1 MKNKY
6 FVKPEGRWYSALIVV
21 ITSKGEY
28 VIDQHLDTPGFPN
41 FRRLANYTPENWKSL
56 TYTEAKAYLKN
67 WDGRDLDASLRAI
80 KRLAIKKLNS

>member
-6 FVKPEGRWYSALIVV
+6 FVKPKGHWMSALIVV
-21 ITSKGEY
+21 VTTRGKFI
-28 VIDQHLDTPGFPN
+28 IDQYKHNPTFPN
-41 FRRLANYTPENWKSL
+41 FRRVANYEPSSWASL

-80 KRLAIKKLNS
+80 RNL